1 MVLGRL
7 TNLVLLPRE
16 IKQLGTGLL
25 VTTACAGEVTEGQ
38 STSASP
44 VPGPT
49 RSTAASRF
57 IFRHNPQGCCST
69 LPFLY
74 RYAQTIKKSPLKRRL
89 DISGDKDKEVL
100 YPTSQQPPL
109 SAPQR
114 LPSGRVPPR
123 WSCRPKGL
131 HTDLPLCS
139 DISIHIVYVHFL
151 KQKFP
156 VFGMSGGTKA
166 SIG

>member
-25 VTTACAGEVTEGQ
+25 VITACAGEVTEGQ
-38 STSASP
+38 GTAAGP

-49 RSTAASRF
+49 RNTAASQF
-57 IFRHNPQGCCST
+57 FFQHNPRGCCAT

-74 RYAQTIKKSPLKRRL
+74 RHAQTIKKSPLKRRL

-100 YPTSQQPPL
+100 YPTSQRPPL

-114 LPSGRVPPR
+114 LPSRRLPPLGAAAQR
-123 WSCRPKGL
+123 DFIPTFRSAQTPRSM
-131 HTDLPLCS
+131 LCTCA
-139 DISIHIVYVHFL
+139 F
-151 KQKFP
+151 
-156 VFGMSGGTKA
+156 
-166 SIG
+166 